1 MQGPYYAYPDR
12 TAVLNVTI
20 YASSGETLYTSTLS
34 VVAGS
39 YYLVKPS
46 GSAVD
51 LSSQGL
57 TITNR
62 GQGIYTFTI
71 PANALS
77 GAVSDNETTL
87 VIKPSGVLPTTC
99 LIKVPDDVE
108 LTNARYAGP
117 RGPGVYYSSTGVTTS
132 VYGIDGTVDNPVTS
146 WTAVS
151 ALTARMAFKRVY
163 VMPGATLNPTGTVS
177 AFEIVGLGAH
187 QTAEVQFATIAAQT
201 TTNTVLDN
209 LKVAGRTLGAIDVHD
224 CLIDDMEVSNAT
236 LRNCGL
242 TSTTTA
248 LTVSAAGS
256 AVLDKCYSTVAGS
269 GRPKIELDAA
279 AANGATL
286 SMRHYSGG
294 IELGE
299 IGAGNAVT
307 IEGNGSLLLGTTVNN
322 ASIQLRGWF
331 SKTDNGTGNTIVEAK
346 DIAADVWA
354 YSNYGNTLAGVGLA
368 VSNLNDISAADVWN
382 YNSYGTTL
390 GGISTT
396 VGTINTAVGAL
407 NDISAADVWN
417 YNSYGTTLSGIDTA
431 VGALNDI
438 SAADV
443 WAYNTYGTTLSGI
456 DTAVGA
462 LNDISAADVWSYN
475 SYGITLSG
483 INATVGT
490 INTAV
495 GALNDI
501 SAADVWNYNSYGTTL
516 SGIDTTVGT
525 INTTVASINSTVATI
540 NSNTSS
546 LNDISAADV
555 WDYLVPATPTA
566 GSYGEHVDDLAA
578 NVWEVAVPATPTAG
592 SYGAYVDDIL
602 EDTGTTLSSAIATVD
617 TVVDGIVVDVA
628 AVQTDVTTI
637 ISNIASLNDI
647 AASDVWAVTVSTP
660 TAGTFGAYVDEIQ
673 TDVNDILVD
682 TGTTLPNTLATIT
695 SDIAAVQGDVT
706 QIIADI
712 ASLSIPTVASIV
724 AGVWQESPTGYVTS
738 GQMGYLLNSYLNHSI
753 ANIDADVAALNDIAA
768 ADVWAVVVGTPT
780 AGTYGAYVDEVQTDV
795 RDILVD
801 TGTTLPSTLTTINSN
816 VLTVDTVVDGIVLDV
831 GAVQTDVTQ
840 IIADIAALAIPTV
853 AQIADGVW
861 QEPHAGYT
869 TSGQMGYLMDSYL
882 NHSIL
887 NVDQDIAALN
897 NITAGDV
904 WDYIIPATPVA
915 GSYGEHVDSLGAGGG
930 SAPTVAQIVAGVWQE
945 SPTGYTTSGQ
955 MGYLMNSYLDHS
967 ILNVDQDVAALND
980 IAASDVWNVLVTTPL
995 ANTYGRYVSDILGDT
1010 ANIPADLTAITNDI
1024 AAVQGDVTQII
1035 SDIGGLVIPTVTQIV
1050 DGVWQEPHTKYTT
1063 AGQMGYLMDQ
1073 NLDDSVAD
1081 LAVDVANLNNI
1092 AAADVWSVLVGI
1104 PAGNTYGRYVS
1115 DILGDTGTTIPGTL
1129 STISGD
1135 IAAVQGDVT
1144 QIISDIGGLAI
1155 PTVAQ
1160 IADGVWQEP
1169 HAGYVTPGQMG
1180 YLMDQ
1185 YLDDSVADLAVDV
1198 ANLNNI
1204 AASDVWAVPVG
1215 TPTAT
1220 TYGGYVAD
1228 ILGDT
1233 GTTIPNTLSGITTDI
1248 ATVDTVVDGIVLD
1261 IAALQG
1267 DVTQI
1272 IADIGN
1278 LVIPTAAAIA
1288 LRVWQEPHA
1297 GYVTAG
1303 QMGYLMDQ
1311 YLDDSVA
1318 DLAQDVA
1325 NLVLITAADVWTYNG
1340 YGTTLA
1346 GIPSSIAALNDISV
1360 ADIWGEPIG
1369 NYQGTGN
1376 GDFGEIISDN
1386 IDLPLTTL
1394 QQDVQAI
1401 SCPAASVIALAVW
1414 QYSTSTFLSN
1424 AQPGTFGTWLADLN
1438 DFDAATDCVD
1448 LCQTS
1453 VDAVA
1458 DQVWNEILAGH
1469 TISGSAGAILA
1480 ALQGGGAPVDLSEI
1494 KALLVLILAGASD

>member
-1 MQGPYYAYPDR
+1 M
-12 TAVLNVTI
+12 
-20 YASSGETLYTSTLS
+20 
-34 VVAGS
+34 
-39 YYLVKPS
+39 
-46 GSAVD
+46 
-51 LSSQGL
+51 
-57 TITNR
+57 
-62 GQGIYTFTI
+62 
-71 PANALS
+71 
-77 GAVSDNETTL
+77 
-87 VIKPSGVLPTTC
+87 
-99 LIKVPDDVE
+99 
-108 LTNARYAGP
+108 
-117 RGPGVYYSSTGVTTS
+117 
-132 VYGIDGTVDNPVTS
+132 
-146 WTAVS
+146 
-151 ALTARMAFKRVY
+151 
-163 VMPGATLNPTGTVS
+163 
-177 AFEIVGLGAH
+177 
-187 QTAEVQFATIAAQT
+187 
-201 TTNTVLDN
+201 
-209 LKVAGRTLGAIDVHD
+209 
-224 CLIDDMEVSNAT
+224 
-236 LRNCGL
+236 
-242 TSTTTA
+242 
-248 LTVSAAGS
+248 
-256 AVLDKCYSTVAGS
+256 
-269 GRPKIELDAA
+269 
-279 AANGATL
+279 
-286 SMRHYSGG
+286 
-294 IELGE
+294 
-299 IGAGNAVT
+299 
-307 IEGNGSLLLGTTVNN
+307 
-322 ASIQLRGWF
+322 
-331 SKTDNGTGNTIVEAK
+331 
-346 DIAADVWA
+346 
-354 YSNYGNTLAGVGLA
+354 
-368 VSNLNDISAADVWN
+368 NDISAADVWT
-382 YNSYGTTL
+382 YNSYGATL
-390 GGISTT
+390 SGISTT

-407 NDISAADVWN
+407 NDISAADVWT
-417 YNSYGTTLSGIDTA
+417 YNSYGTTLSGIDT
-431 VGALNDI
+431 
-438 SAADV
+438 
-443 WAYNTYGTTLSGI
+443 
-456 DTAVGA
+456 
-462 LNDISAADVWSYN
+462 
-475 SYGITLSG
+475 
-483 INATVGT
+483 TVGT

-501 SAADVWNYNSYGTTL
+501 SAADVWSFNSYGTTL

-525 INTTVASINSTVATI
+525 INTTVASINGIVATI

-555 WDYLVPATPTA
+555 WDYGIPATPTA
-566 GSYGEHVDDLAA
+566 GSYGEHVDNLAA

-647 AASDVWAVTVSTP
+647 AASDVWAVTVTTP
-660 TAGTFGAYVDEIQ
+660 TVGTFGAYVDEIQ

-682 TGTTLPNTLATIT
+682 TGTTLPNTLTAIT

-738 GQMGYLLNSYLNHSI
+738 GQMGYLMNSYLNHSI
-753 ANIDADVAALNDIAA
+753 ANIDADVAALNDIAP
-768 ADVWAVVVGTPT
+768 ADVWDVVVGTPT
-780 AGTYGAYVDEVQTDV
+780 AGTYGAYVDEIQTDV
-795 RDILVD
+795 NDILVD
-801 TGTTLPSTLTTINSN
+801 TGTTLPSTLTTINNN

-831 GAVQTDVTQ
+831 RDVQTDTTQ
-840 IIADIAALAIPTV
+840 IIADIGALTIPTV

-930 SAPTVAQIVAGVWQE
+930 NAPTVAQIVAGVWQE
-945 SPTGYTTSGQ
+945 SPAGYTTSGQ
-955 MGYLMNSYLDHS
+955 MGYLMNSYLNHS
-967 ILNVDQDVAALND
+967 ILNVDQDIAALND
-980 IAASDVWNVLVTTPL
+980 IAAGDVWSVLVGTP
-995 ANTYGRYVSDILGDT
+995 AGNTYGGYVSAILGDT
-1010 ANIPADLTAITNDI
+1010 ANIPADLAAITNDI
-1024 AAVQGDVTQII
+1024 ATVQGDVTQII
-1035 SDIGGLVIPTVTQIV
+1035 ADIGSLVIPTVTQIV
-1050 DGVWQEPHTKYTT
+1050 DGVWQEPHAGYTT

-1073 NLDDSVAD
+1073 YLDDSVAD
-1081 LAVDVANLNNI
+1081 LAVEVANLNNI
-1092 AAADVWSVLVGI
+1092 AAADVWSVLVSA
-1104 PAGNTYGRYVS
+1104 PAGNTYGGYVS
-1115 DILGDTGTTIPGTL
+1115 DILGDTATTIPGTL

-1135 IAAVQGDVT
+1135 IATVQGDVT
-1144 QIISDIGGLAI
+1144 QIISDINGLVI

-1261 IAALQG
+1261 IAAVQG

-1325 NLVLITAADVWTYNG
+1325 NLTLITAADVWTYNG

-1346 GIPSSIAALNDISV
+1346 GIPSSIAALNNISV
-1360 ADIWGEPIG
+1360 ADIWSEPIT

-1376 GDFGEIISDN
+1376 NDFGEIISDN
-1386 IDLPLTTL
+1386 LDLPLTTL
-1394 QQDVQAI
+1394 QQDVLAI

-1480 ALQGGGAPVDLSEI
+1480 ALQGGGGAPVDLSEI